1 MLKTYGPKSVAL
13 LISIMVFCFILVLSG
28 CTKERVIVVQ
38 ASTTTAEATTTTE
51 EVTTTTE
58 EEVVITSPEISS
70 EDLFLMTVK
79 SGTNLDAY
87 FTDRQLIDLAKS
99 ACQGFDNGLT
109 KDDVIRIIFEV
120 GTEYNLTDQQMI
132 DLAGAVGAGVAA
144 FCPEN
149 SYLID

>member
-1 MLKTYGPKSVAL
+1 MLKMIKTYGLKSIAL
-13 LISIMVFCFILVLSG
+13 LVSIMVFCFILILSG

-38 ASTTTAEATTTTE
+38 ATTTTVEATTTTE

-58 EEVVITSPEISS
+58 MSS
-70 EDLFLMTVK
+70 EDLFLMTIK
-79 SGTNLDAY
+79 DNSNLSAY

-120 GTEYNLTDQQMI
+120 GNEYNLADQQMI

-149 SYLID
+149 SYLIN